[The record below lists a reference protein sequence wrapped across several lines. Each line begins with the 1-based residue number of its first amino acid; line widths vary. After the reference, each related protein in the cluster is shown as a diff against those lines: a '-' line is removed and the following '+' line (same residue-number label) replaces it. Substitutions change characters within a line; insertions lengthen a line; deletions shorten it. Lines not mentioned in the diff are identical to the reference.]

1 MVQPIG
7 EANDRRMLLR
17 YAGRCRLCGA
27 SLTAGTDAIYERDR
41 RTVRCIQCKPATKA
55 PAEAAPVA
63 ELRTQRPPAPDVLR
77 LRAPASSVIAEA
89 LRIQSS
95 APARTGAQRFFGR
108 SPLSVESRPWYLG
121 ALGELEV
128 ARLLDQLGPGWLAI
142 HAIPVGTAGSDVDH
156 IVIGPGGVFTINSK
170 FHEGGNVWVASRRL
184 LVNGQRTDH
193 LRNAEYEARRVG
205 KLLTQAARHPVD
217 ITPVIAIV
225 AARRL
230 TIRERPERIIVLN
243 AARLPQWLQSRT
255 AVLTASDVDT
265 LSRIAA
271 APATW
276 GNPAIPQPDLV
287 AFAQLRTAVAAA
299 RNRRLGW
306 ALALLLSPFAMLT
319 TLALGMLI
327 PAFR

>member
-7 EANDRRMLLR
+7 ETNDRRMLLR
-17 YAGRCRLCGA
+17 YPGRCRLCGA
-27 SLTAGTDAIYERDR
+27 ELTAGTDAVYERDR
-41 RTVRCIQCKPATKA
+41 RTVRCLQCTPRSSQA
-55 PAEAAPVA
+55 PAETAPVA
-63 ELRTQRPPAPDVLR
+63 ELRTQRPPDPDALR

-95 APARTGAQRFFGR
+95 APARTRAQRFFGR

-128 ARLLDQLGPGWLAI
+128 AHSLDQLGPGWMAL
-142 HAIPVGTAGSDVDH
+142 HAVPVGTAGSDVDH

-193 LRNAEYEARRVG
+193 LRNAEYEARRVS

-217 ITPVIAIV
+217 VTPVIAIV

-230 TIRERPERIIVLN
+230 TIRERPERVIVLS
-243 AARLPQWLQSRT
+243 AVRLPHWLQSRA
-255 AVLTASDVDT
+255 AVLAADDVAE
-265 LSRIAA
+265 LSHVAA
-271 APATW
+271 ASTTW
-276 GNPAIPQPDLV
+276 GNHALV
-287 AFAQLRTAVAAA
+287 EPNLAAFAQLRTTVVAA

-306 ALALLLSPFAMLT
+306 ALALVLSPLAMLA
-319 TLALGMLI
+319 TLAMGM
-327 PAFR
+327 FSVFG